1 MKENNKIKIGIT
13 IGDMNGVGPEIIL
26 KSFLDKRML
35 DFCTPIIYASSKSLD
50 FFNNHFIDKEISNYI
65 YTFINL

>member
-13 IGDMNGVGPEIIL
+13 IGDMNGVAPEIIL

>member
-35 DFCTPIIYASSKSLD
+35 DFCTPIIYASSKSLE
-50 FFNNHFIDKEISNYI
+50 FFKNHFTLKVSA
-65 YTFINL
+65 F